1 MDQDKYIQALIN
13 LHQGLDRQGPGDLEF
28 SEFIISQ
35 LPELPAN
42 PRVADIGCGAGAG
55 SLFLAEKFQSKVK
68 AVDFARVFLDQL
80 MERAKQKGLE
90 DLIEPIQKDMD
101 SLGWPPACL
110 DLLWSEGA
118 AYNITFE
125 GAVNY
130 WRPLLV
136 QGGIAIIS
144 EMTYFTDNP
153 SKALKEY
160 MANAYPGIKTE
171 SENVDVIKAA
181 GFDVLGVHRL
191 PSKAWWKNYYDPL
204 RKNLDALKDTDD
216 EMMQIVIEET
226 EAEMTFFQEH
236 HQEYGYTF
244 FIMQAV

>member
-42 PRVADIGCGAGAG
+42 PRIADIGCGAGAG
-55 SLFLAEKFQSKVK
+55 SLFLAEKFQSRVK

-101 SLGWPPACL
+101 SLGWPLACL

-153 SKALKEY
+153 SKAVKEY
-160 MANAYPGIKTE
+160 MSNAYPDIKTE

-191 PSKAWWKNYYDPL
+191 PAEAWWKNYYDPL
-204 RKNLDALKDTDD
+204 HKNMDALKDTDD

-226 EAEMTFFQEH
+226 EAEMAFFREH

>member
-1 MDQDKYIQALIN
+1 MNQEQYIEALIN

-35 LPELPAN
+35 IPELPAN
-42 PRVADIGCGAGAG
+42 PRIADIGCGAGAG

-68 AVDFARVFLDQL
+68 SVDFARVFLDLL
-80 MERAKQKGLE
+80 MDRARQKGLE

-125 GAVNY
+125 GALKY

-136 QGGIAIIS
+136 KGGIAVIS
-144 EMTYFTDNP
+144 EMTYFSDKP
-153 SKALKEY
+153 SKAVKEY
-160 MANAYPGIKTE
+160 MAGAYPGIKTE
-171 SENVDVIKAA
+171 SENIDIINS
-181 GFDVLGVHRL
+181 LGYNLLATHRL
-191 PSKAWWKNYYDPL
+191 PSEAWWKNYYNPL
-204 RKNLDALKDTDD
+204 RKNMDTMKETGD

-226 EAEMTFFQEH
+226 EAEMNFFKEH